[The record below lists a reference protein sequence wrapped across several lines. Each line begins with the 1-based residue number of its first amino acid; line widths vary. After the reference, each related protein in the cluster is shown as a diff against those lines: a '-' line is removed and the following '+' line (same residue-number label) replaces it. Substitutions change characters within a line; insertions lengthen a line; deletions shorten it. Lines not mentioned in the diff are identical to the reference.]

1 MAQYNKKSSEKTREP
16 FDRKALIEL
25 IWLDL
30 VQGES
35 RYRILLKLER
45 DAYEGFTTSKLS
57 RASRYNYIRE
67 AYQNCK
73 ATLEEEQSKQ
83 RELFYERILSVYNDA
98 ITNSDRANALRALEL
113 AVKLS
118 GLATEKQD
126 INLSGN
132 ISATISFGIEEEDGD
147 KSEI

>member
-1 MAQYNKKSSEKTREP
+1 MADSKKKSSDKPREP
-16 FDRKALIEL
+16 FDKEALIEL
-25 IWLDL
+25 IWIDL

-45 DAYEGFTTSKLS
+45 DAYDGFTTSKLS
-57 RASRYNYIRE
+57 RATKYNYIQE
-67 AYQNCK
+67 AYNNCK

-98 ITNSDRANALRALEL
+98 ITSGDRGNALRALEL

-126 INLSGN
+126 INISGS
-132 ISATISFGIEEEDGD
+132 ISATISFGLEEDNGD
-147 KSEI
+147 

>member
-1 MAQYNKKSSEKTREP
+1 MADSKKKSSDKPREP
-16 FDRKALIEL
+16 FDKEALIEL
-25 IWLDL
+25 IWIDL

-45 DAYEGFTTSKLS
+45 DAYDGFTTSKLS
-57 RASRYNYIRE
+57 RATKYNYIQE
-67 AYQNCK
+67 AYNNCK

-98 ITNSDRANALRALEL
+98 ITSGDRGNALRALEL

-126 INLSGN
+126 INISGS
-132 ISATISFGIEEEDGD
+132 ISATISFGLEGEDGD
-147 KSEI
+147 

>member
-1 MAQYNKKSSEKTREP
+1 MANSKKKSSDKPREP
-16 FDRKALIEL
+16 FDKEALIEL
-25 IWLDL
+25 IWIDL

-45 DAYEGFTTSKLS
+45 DAYDGFTTSKLS
-57 RASRYNYIRE
+57 RATKYNYIQE
-67 AYQNCK
+67 AYNNCK

-98 ITNSDRANALRALEL
+98 ITSGDRGNALRALEL

-118 GLATEKQD
+118 G
-126 INLSGN
+126 
-132 ISATISFGIEEEDGD
+132 
-147 KSEI
+147 

>member
-1 MAQYNKKSSEKTREP
+1 MADSKKKSSDKPREP
-16 FDRKALIEL
+16 FDKEALIEL
-25 IWLDL
+25 IWIDL

-45 DAYEGFTTSKLS
+45 DAYDGFTTSKLS
-57 RASRYNYIRE
+57 RATKYNYIQE
-67 AYQNCK
+67 AYNNCK

-98 ITNSDRANALRALEL
+98 ITSGDRGNALRALEL

-126 INLSGN
+126 INISGS
-132 ISATISFGIEEEDGD
+132 ISATISFGLEGD
-147 KSEI
+147 NEC

>member
-1 MAQYNKKSSEKTREP
+1 MADYKKKSSQKPKEP
-16 FDRKALIEL
+16 WDKQALIEL

-35 RYRILLKLER
+35 KYRILLKLER
-45 DAYEGFTTSKLS
+45 DAYDGYHTSHLS
-57 RASRYNYIRE
+57 RSSRYNYIQE
-67 AYQNCK
+67 AYNNCK

-98 ITNSDRANALRALEL
+98 ITSGDRGNALRALEL

-118 GLATEKQD
+118 GLASEKQD
-126 INLSGN
+126 INISGS
-132 ISATISFGIEEEDGD
+132 ISANISFGLENEDNAD
-147 KSEI
+147 